1 MSDLAQPQLM
11 ASVALLSSNG
21 QINGNDQ
28 AHQIEESPPQA
39 SSQAKH
45 FIPKPQT
52 REQYQLLLLVCQFSF
67 IFLTIFANSY
77 LEMECSQSSRS
88 HYTNSYRV

>member
-28 AHQIEESPPQA
+28 AHHIEESPPQA

-52 REQYQLLLLVCQFSF
+52 REQYQLLLLVCRFHLFFQLYL
-67 IFLTIFANSY
+67 LTVI
-77 LEMECSQSSRS
+77 
-88 HYTNSYRV
+88 